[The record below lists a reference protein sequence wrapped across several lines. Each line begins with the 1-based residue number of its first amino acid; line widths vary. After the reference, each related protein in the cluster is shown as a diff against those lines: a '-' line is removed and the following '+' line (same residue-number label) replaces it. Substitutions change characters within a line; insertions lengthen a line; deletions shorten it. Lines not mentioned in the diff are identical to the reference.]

1 MGCQQLK
8 SENSSKCSDQNQ
20 ENVCKTIYLDS
31 DVLYGMHM
39 TTDETWWERLSTMH
53 WCSITVEY
61 QENH

>member
-1 MGCQQLK
+1 MMRIVQTCRKRVQSLKVMGCQQLK

-39 TTDETWWERLSTMH
+39 TTDET
-53 WCSITVEY
+53 
-61 QENH
+61 